1 MVTDSP
7 IVEITFSNQ
16 HLITLKIRISAL
28 SCELTLV
35 ILEPLIQEQENGLG
49 VRRDGMGMSHAP
61 GFQSLSVVPRL
72 VRT

>member
-35 ILEPLIQEQENGLG
+35 TLEPLIQEQENGLG
-49 VRRDGMGMSHAP
+49 VRRDGMGMSLAT